1 MLSFGAASGKASLR
15 LMSGQGTISRR
26 ANAEASALS
35 VAGLFDV
42 ESKEKDEAVK

>member
-1 MLSFGAASGKASLR
+1 
-15 LMSGQGTISRR
+15 MSGQGTISRR